1 MFIVSHIFCGG
12 ATLSRT
18 PTIPEAPAQ
27 NSDLNKAI
35 GILLASYTRAINK
48 QQNRSGSLFRS
59 NTKAEC
65 ITKVSNITPSFYNT
79 EFGASMHTNHPEDE
93 YPQVC
98 FNYIHL
104 NPVKDSLVK
113 QAEDWEFSSYRDYF
127 GLRNGKLVEKDC
139 AKRYSITIQTVI

>member
-1 MFIVSHIFCGG
+1 
-12 ATLSRT
+12 
-18 PTIPEAPAQ
+18 
-27 NSDLNKAI
+27 
-35 GILLASYTRAINK
+35 
-48 QQNRSGSLFRS
+48 
-59 NTKAEC
+59 
-65 ITKVSNITPSFYNT
+65 
-79 EFGASMHTNHPEDE
+79 MHTNHPEDE

-104 NPVKDSLVK
+104 NPVKDRLVK